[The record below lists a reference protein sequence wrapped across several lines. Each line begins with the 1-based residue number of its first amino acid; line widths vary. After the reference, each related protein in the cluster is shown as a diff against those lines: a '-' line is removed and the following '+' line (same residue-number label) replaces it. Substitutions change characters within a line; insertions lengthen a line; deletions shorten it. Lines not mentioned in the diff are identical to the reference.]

1 MCFDTGNENG
11 GGGQKAHNLC
21 TNFQCKTV
29 PLSTV
34 CVDKLVHQFATQNC
48 VPNIS
53 RENCVPNITEDQ
65 AEECTEAGKLI
76 HHLFPKCQTLRGRFE
91 DPD

>member
-11 GGGQKAHNLC
+11 GGEQKAHNLC

-34 CVDKLVHQFATQNC
+34 CVWTNLFINLQHKTVSPISPVKTVSPISPRTKLRNAQELENSFIIFSQN
-48 VPNIS
+48 
-53 RENCVPNITEDQ
+53 
-65 AEECTEAGKLI
+65 AKL
-76 HHLFPKCQTLRGRFE
+76 
-91 DPD
+91 

>member
-48 VPNIS
+48 VPNITE
-53 RENCVPNITEDQ
+53 RNAQKLENSFIIFSQNAKP
-65 AEECTEAGKLI
+65 
-76 HHLFPKCQTLRGRFE
+76 LRGRFE
-91 DPD
+91 DPV